1 MLDQP
6 GGLCH
11 NGAMKTPAR
20 LLCVFILLAPSGL
33 LARDD
38 MSGVWK
44 EEYTETIVSV
54 EEWGQECGQAPRS
67 PGRKKRGLLFT
78 VEDRQVDLM
87 FTGAKG
93 QTFATS
99 ACQSKNRQL
108 KAKERNLKDKLHL
121 VNCATP
127 ETAKAYE
134 SGLYSFR
141 IKSANRIEYRETS
154 RFVRNVKG
162 ALCSHTKRVRR
173 LYTRQKAQKAPVI
186 GTKVDAPREDPCETP
201 GPAVTLSL
209 TPQKAVLHPGEK
221 VCLKTA
227 AKDANGCAADASLTW
242 GRGDTPRGVKLN
254 IQGCLTATRK
264 AKSGTHNI
272 RLAAGKAEAG
282 FTLVVVRKAAKA
294 RPPRERIEEP
304 AEPPVEVPPEEED
317 PEEPE
322 EPPPPTPPEEKPPG
336 PPPPVETEQ
345 AEPPAWIL
353 PAAVGGGVVVILV
366 VILIIFT
373 ARRRKA
379 PLAAEPTIPEPIRP
393 AEEKETVF
401 CTNCGKQIPPEA
413 TFCPYCGNQRP

>member
-6 GGLCH
+6 GGQCH
-11 NGAMKTPAR
+11 NGAMKMPVH

-44 EEYTETIVSV
+44 EEYTETIISV
-54 EEWGQECGQAPRS
+54 EEWGKECGEAPRS

-87 FTGAKG
+87 FTGHSGKS
-93 QTFATS
+93 FATS
-99 ACQSKNRQL
+99 ACQSPNRQL

-127 ETAKAYE
+127 ETAKSYE

-154 RFVRNVKG
+154 RFVRNLKG
-162 ALCSHTKRVRR
+162 ALCSHTRRTRR
-173 LYTRQKAQKAPVI
+173 LYTRQKGKKAPVV

-201 GPAVTLSL
+201 GPAVTLRL
-209 TPQKAVLHPGEK
+209 TPRKAVLHPGEK
-221 VCLKTA
+221 VCLKA
-227 AKDANGCAADASLTW
+227 AAQDENGCDADASLTW

-254 IQGCLTATRK
+254 IAGCLTATKK
-264 AKSGTHNI
+264 AKSGTHKV
-272 RLAAGKAEAG
+272 RLAAGKAEAE

-294 RPPRERIEEP
+294 APPRKPAEEPPPIEEP
-304 AEPPVEVPPEEED
+304 PEED

-322 EPPPPTPPEEKPPG
+322 EPPPPPPPTEKPPE
-336 PPPPVETEQ
+336 PPPPAEAQQE
-345 AEPPAWIL
+345 EPPAWIL
-353 PAAVGGGVVVILV
+353 PAAIGGGVLVIFVVILF
-366 VILIIFT
+366 IFL
-373 ARRRKA
+373 ARRRRT
-379 PLAAEPTIPEPIRP
+379 PMAAEPTVPEPIRP
-393 AEEKETVF
+393 SEEKETVF
-401 CTNCGKQIPPEA
+401 CTNCGKQIPPESK
-413 TFCPYCGNQRP
+413 FCPYCGNQRP